1 MTRLSLEPGDEA
13 VQFSILGPVRVWR
26 SGKELHLG
34 PKQQRLI
41 LAVLLARAG
50 RPVSMHEFTDLLW
63 DGEPPLSAANAVH
76 RYVGTLRRLLE
87 PDLPARSPGRWLAR
101 QAGGYLLHVDAGS
114 LDLLG
119 FRALV
124 ERARR
129 TEAAGDAAAAV
140 GLFIAALSLWQGR
153 CAADLEPVGS
163 SHPVFVM
170 LEHEYVS
177 VVCEAA
183 ETAMR
188 CGRAAPCCC
197 RCARRRSATP
207 WTRLCWHTFCWS
219 WPRTANKPRP

>member
-101 QAGGYLLHVDAGS
+101 QAGGTSCTSTLAPSTCWVSERWWSGPDGQRRPETPRQPWAFS
-114 LDLLG
+114 L
-119 FRALV
+119 
-124 ERARR
+124 
-129 TEAAGDAAAAV
+129 
-140 GLFIAALSLWQGR
+140 
-153 CAADLEPVGS
+153 
-163 SHPVFVM
+163 
-170 LEHEYVS
+170 
-177 VVCEAA
+177 
-183 ETAMR
+183 
-188 CGRAAPCCC
+188 
-197 RCARRRSATP
+197 
-207 WTRLCWHTFCWS
+207 
-219 WPRTANKPRP
+219 RP